1 MQANARKTLNN
12 RIQTVRTVRY
22 AHWDG
27 LKPVIPALAGIQNLC
42 SAWAPASAEVT
53 AHGLSELP

>member
-12 RIQTVRTVRY
+12 IQTVRF

-27 LKPVIPALAGIQNLC
+27 LNSVIPAKTEIQNLC
-42 SAWAPASAEVT
+42 STRAPASAAVT
-53 AHGLSELP
+53 ANGFSEFP